1 MKLKYFICL
10 LAVLCVLLASSQS
23 RATVEWNIQKTLK
36 LDSPPRDVAVSL
48 NGKRIYIL
56 TDEGTI
62 LVYTPAGNLME
73 KIPIGKHIDQI
84 NAGPRED
91 VLLLQSRQNKTV
103 QILTVDFIKEINTI
117 GSPFKG
123 PADAPVV
130 IAVFSEFQ

>member
-10 LAVLCVLLASSQS
+10 LAVLCVPLASSPS
-23 RATVEWNIQKTLK
+23 RARVEWNVQKTLK
-36 LDSPPRDVAVSL
+36 LDTPPLDMAVSPS
-48 NGKRIYIL
+48 GERIYIL
-56 TDEGTI
+56 TDQGTI
-62 LVYTPAGNLME
+62 LVYSPAGNLME

-84 NAGPRED
+84 NVGPRED

-103 QILTVDFIKEINTI
+103 QILTVDFIKKINTT

>member
-56 TDEGTI
+56 TDEGII

-84 NAGPRED
+84 NVGPRED

>member
-10 LAVLCVLLASSQS
+10 LAVLCVPLASSPS
-23 RATVEWNIQKTLK
+23 RARVEWNVQKTLK
-36 LDSPPRDVAVSL
+36 LDTPPLDVAVSP
-48 NGKRIYIL
+48 NGERIYIL
-56 TDEGTI
+56 TDQGTI
-62 LVYTPAGNLME
+62 LVYSPAGDLME

-84 NAGPRED
+84 NVGPRED

-103 QILTVDFIKEINTI
+103 QILTVDFIKKINTT